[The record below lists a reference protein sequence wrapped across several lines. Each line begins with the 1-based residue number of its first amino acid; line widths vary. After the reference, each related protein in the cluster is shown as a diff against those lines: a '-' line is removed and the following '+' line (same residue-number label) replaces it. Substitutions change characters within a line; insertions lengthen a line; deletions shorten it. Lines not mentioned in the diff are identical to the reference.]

1 MGKFFRILLL
11 ILVLI
16 IAGMTYMQWRAFEK
30 KKALRSD
37 ALLYFKEEDY
47 TKSIEYLEKAL
58 KIKTVFGLN
67 LEEDMDCYLA
77 ESYFRMGDYE
87 KAEQLYHKLQKKDPG
102 NSLYYLLEGRCCT
115 SCGDYEKAMQIF
127 KTGWEK
133 TKDPAF
139 ISEICE
145 IYIEQNEYDKALSY
159 ARQGIGKDGTAD
171 AELMYDL
178 IIIYEKSQDYEA
190 AYQAAI
196 DYCEKYPED
205 ERGKKELV
213 FLSSRV

>member
-1 MGKFFRILLL
+1 MGKFLRVILLL
-11 ILVLI
+11 VVIAV
-16 IAGMTYMQWRAFEK
+16 AGMGYMQWRTYAK
-30 KKALRSD
+30 KKELRSD
-37 ALLYFKEEDY
+37 ALIYFKEEDY
-47 TKSIEYLEKAL
+47 KKSIDYLEKAL
-58 KIKTVFGLN
+58 ALKTIFGLN
-67 LEEDMDCYLA
+67 IDQDMECYLA
-77 ESYFRMGDYE
+77 ESCFRMEDYE
-87 KAEQLYHKLQKKDPG
+87 RAEELYHKLQKKDSG
-102 NSLYYLLEGRCCT
+102 NSLYYLLEGQCCT
-115 SCGDYEKAMQIF
+115 SYGDYEKAMQIF
-127 KTGWEK
+127 KKGWEK

-159 ARQGIGKDGTAD
+159 ARQGLGKDGTAD

-190 AYQAAI
+190 AYQAAL

-213 FLSSRV
+213 FLSSRI

>member
-1 MGKFFRILLL
+1 MGKFLRVLLL
-11 ILVLI
+11 LLVIL
-16 IAGMTYMQWRAFEK
+16 IAGVSYINWRAYNK
-30 KKALRSD
+30 KKELRSD

-47 TKSIEYLEKAL
+47 VKSIEYLEKAL
-58 KIKTVFGLN
+58 DLKTIFGLKID
-67 LEEDMDCYLA
+67 EDMECYLA
-77 ESYFRMGDYE
+77 ESYFRMGEYE

-102 NSLYYLLEGRCCT
+102 NSLYYLLEGQCCT
-115 SCGDYEKAMQIF
+115 SRKEYETAMQIF

-145 IYIEQNEYDKALSY
+145 IYIEQNEYDQALSY
-159 ARQGIGKDGTAD
+159 PLSGIGKDGTAD

-190 AYQAAI
+190 AYKAAQ

-205 ERGKKELV
+205 ERGKRELI

>member
-1 MGKFFRILLL
+1 MGKFLRVLLL
-11 ILVLI
+11 LFLI
-16 IAGMTYMQWRAFEK
+16 VAVGMSYMQWRAYSK
-30 KKALRSD
+30 KRGLRSD

-58 KIKTVFGLN
+58 DRKTLFGIKM
-67 LEEDMDCYLA
+67 EQDMECYLA

-102 NSLYYLLEGRCCT
+102 NSLYYLLEGQCCT
-115 SCGDYEKAMQIF
+115 AHEDYEKAMQIF
-127 KTGWEK
+127 KNGWEK

-145 IYIEQNEYDKALSY
+145 IYIEQDEYDKALSY

-190 AYQAAI
+190 AYEAAK

-205 ERGKKELV
+205 ERGRKELV